1 MPIHKDDDDE
11 EEENTARHEREF
23 PRPPKPVAPG
33 EACLIMIYGPEL
45 GRRDE
50 LGRAP
55 FEVGR
60 ATKND
65 LAIDQEEVSRHHAR
79 ISYDG
84 QQYKVSDLASTNGT
98 FVNDRAVK
106 DHVLQDGDQVRI
118 GRAIMKFMT
127 GDNIEAHY
135 HEEIYRLMTID
146 GLTQVW
152 NKRYFEEA
160 LEREYNRARR
170 YKRTLSLVLFDID
183 HFKRINDTH
192 GHLAGDN
199 ILRELAGSV
208 RPKLRRED
216 LLARVGGEEFGILLP
231 EIALEGARI
240 TAQKV
245 RRIVEETKFSFDGT
259 EVPCTVSLG
268 IAELAEDA
276 KSGEVLFEDADKQL
290 YAAKNAGRNR
300 VAG

>member
-1 MPIHKDDDDE
+1 MPIHKDDDE

-23 PRPPKPVAPG
+23 PRPPKSVKPG

-55 FEVGR
+55 FEIGR
-60 ATKND
+60 AAKND
-65 LAIDQEEVSRHHAR
+65 LSIDQEEVSRHHAR
-79 ISYDG
+79 IAYDG
-84 QQYKVSDLASTNGT
+84 SHYRVSDLASTNGT
-98 FVNDRAVK
+98 FVNDRVVK
-106 DHVLQDGDQVRI
+106 DHILQDGDQVRI
-118 GRAIMKFMT
+118 GRAIVKFMT

-135 HEEIYRLMTID
+135 HEEIYRLMTVD

-160 LEREYNRARR
+160 LEREFNRARR

-183 HFKRINDTH
+183 HFKKINDTY

-208 RPKLRRED
+208 KPKLRRED
-216 LLARVGGEEFGILLP
+216 LLARVGGEEFGVLLP
-231 EIALEGARI
+231 EIPLEGARV

-245 RRIVEETKFSFDGT
+245 RRIVEETKFSFDSIH
-259 EVPCTVSLG
+259 VPCTVSLG
-268 IAELAEDA
+268 IAELAPDA
-276 KSGEVLFEDADKQL
+276 KSGTSLFEDADKQL

-300 VAG
+300 VEG